1 MLHNNLSSIRKQVT
15 AFNFL
20 NQDASCLL
28 KLVSLTRKSLQFS
41 HVGVCCWL
49 TSETNGPNIQ
59 MWLSR
64 VVTSSSLSPGQLCN
78 VCARYLK
85 REKRP
90 SESDDIDSESGGR
103 CRPAD
108 DVWGEE
114 KRSSTSRKITP
125 PSRDTSRSLAA
136 CVTSPS
142 EDPSPSLRPRL
153 LYTSHWISSDTFHY
167 AFLLDVYRSLFF
179 FPFSF
184 LHLHQGLKACS
195 ATITSH
201 ISKH

>member
-103 CRPAD
+103 CRLLMMYE
-108 DVWGEE
+108 V
-114 KRSSTSRKITP
+114 KRSVHQRAGRLLLHPETPRALSPPVSPPRVRIHHPLSALASSTHHTGYLQTHFTMLSCWMFID
-125 PSRDTSRSLAA
+125 PSFF
-136 CVTSPS
+136 
-142 EDPSPSLRPRL
+142 SPSLSSTFIKALRL
-153 LYTSHWISSDTFHY
+153 VVPL
-167 AFLLDVYRSLFF
+167 
-179 FPFSF
+179 
-184 LHLHQGLKACS
+184 
-195 ATITSH
+195 
-201 ISKH
+201 